1 MISGDALVVCLS
13 AVLRLRVAG
22 YYHKYYSYEKY
33 EATIGRG
40 DGGHGDILFIFYY
53 AHSYERVVGTYVG
66 LYHRYS
72 LIVFTV

>member
-40 DGGHGDILFIFYY
+40 DGVMVMVVVVVTRDIW
-53 AHSYERVVGTYVG
+53 
-66 LYHRYS
+66 
-72 LIVFTV
+72 